1 MVVDI
6 IVLDIDKNYT
16 CLVLFKLLI
25 GIKHIAIH
33 IYRV

>member
-6 IVLDIDKNYT
+6 IVLDKNYT
-16 CLVLFKLLI
+16 LVLLKLLI